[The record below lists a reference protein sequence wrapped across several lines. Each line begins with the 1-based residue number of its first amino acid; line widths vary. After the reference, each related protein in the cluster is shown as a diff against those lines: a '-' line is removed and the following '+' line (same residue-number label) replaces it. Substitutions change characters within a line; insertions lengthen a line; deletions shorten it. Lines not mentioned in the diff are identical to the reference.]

1 MKEYTIVKKPE
12 NNMWDKVPSL
22 NIDTPLFENE
32 EVFISAKA
40 QICYDDTAL
49 FVRLSCDEED
59 IRAEEQNPLGEVC
72 ADSCMEF
79 FFCPLQGDER
89 YFNIECNMTGA
100 IFLGTGKNVQT
111 LFRLI
116 PEVAPIVPVGKKLE
130 KGWEVSYSVPF
141 SFIRQFFPEFEAKEG
156 KSIRANCYKCGD
168 KTTRPHY
175 FTWNPVP
182 VLPEASY
189 HNPKE
194 FGVMYFG

>member
-1 MKEYTIVKKPE
+1 MKEYTIVRKPE
-12 NNMWDKVPSL
+12 NDTWSQVPTL
-22 NIDTPLFENE
+22 DIATPLFPEE
-32 EVFISAKA
+32 EVFISAKG

-49 FVRLSCDEED
+49 YVRLFCDEEE
-59 IRAEEQNPLGEVC
+59 IRAEEENPLGEIC

-79 FFCPLQGDER
+79 FFSPLEGDKR
-89 YFNIECNMTGA
+89 YFNIECNVKGA
-100 IFLGTGKNVQT
+100 IFLGMGSNVHT
-111 LFRLI
+111 LVRFI
-116 PEVAPIVPVGKKLE
+116 PEEPAILPVGKKLE
-130 KGWEVSYSVPF
+130 KGWEVTYTVPY